1 MLETTKQMFLESKSI
16 RIANMGAVTTVL
28 GLSKGVQGGTV
39 GAEEERGLQMLGVT
53 FCLQLPLS

>member
-1 MLETTKQMFLESKSI
+1 
-16 RIANMGAVTTVL
+16 MGAVTTVL
-28 GLSKGVQGGTV
+28 GLSKGVQWGTV